1 MVWISIGIEL
11 IIIGLVLSGYFKEKE
26 KGHFIW
32 NQKSSLL
39 RIAGKQIVSIL
50 PYSGRRQEKNQ
61 MYQVVCKLEGEKGG
75 EEAFLEYRQKRWG
88 LILGV
93 LLLINTI
100 WLLQYIQPVEEK
112 KVIASR
118 QDRPEY
124 GQGDRTQQVMVILE
138 GEEKAEGTLSL
149 EIPEKSIPRQQA
161 KQRVKDGLRYIKENL
176 DGQTICGD
184 IKLPAEWN
192 EVAFFY
198 ESLSP
203 QLLTS
208 SGKWLGEIREK
219 SYCIKMNVTA
229 MMGEEIQVETLTFF
243 TAVLGDLNAKE
254 RLALIMEDVEE
265 GQYLTANE
273 LILPDTAQTGEKLT
287 WIEDEK
293 SGKEIVVLIGVMF
306 LFLVLWH
313 QDQEYKQKL
322 KKREQQTRQSYPEF
336 MNELVIL
343 VGAGLSLTAAWY
355 RIGQDYQKKRKVGGD
370 VNPLYEEIYRESCE
384 MEAGVSMR
392 EILEEFAGRV
402 RFKEARRFAVL
413 LTQNLRRGDA
423 FLVSRLKE
431 LNQEAWELRKKQVRE
446 KTEEADTKLLLP
458 LMLML
463 VVILII
469 VLSPAIISMQV

>member
-161 KQRVKDGLRYIKENL
+161 KQRVKDGLKYIKENL
-176 DGQTICGD
+176 DGQTIRGD
-184 IKLPAEWN
+184 INLPAEWN

-229 MMGEEIQVETLTFF
+229 VMGEEIQVETLTFF
-243 TAVLGDLNAKE
+243 TAALGDLNAKE

-287 WIEDEK
+287 WIEDKK
-293 SGKEIVVLIGVMF
+293 SG
-306 LFLVLWH
+306 
-313 QDQEYKQKL
+313 
-322 KKREQQTRQSYPEF
+322 
-336 MNELVIL
+336 
-343 VGAGLSLTAAWY
+343 
-355 RIGQDYQKKRKVGGD
+355 
-370 VNPLYEEIYRESCE
+370 
-384 MEAGVSMR
+384 
-392 EILEEFAGRV
+392 
-402 RFKEARRFAVL
+402 
-413 LTQNLRRGDA
+413 
-423 FLVSRLKE
+423 
-431 LNQEAWELRKKQVRE
+431 
-446 KTEEADTKLLLP
+446 
-458 LMLML
+458 
-463 VVILII
+463 
-469 VLSPAIISMQV
+469 

>member
-1 MVWISIGIEL
+1 MDTVLADCRNCLSI
-11 IIIGLVLSGYFKEKE
+11 
-26 KGHFIW
+26 
-32 NQKSSLL
+32 N
-39 RIAGKQIVSIL
+39 
-50 PYSGRRQEKNQ
+50 
-61 MYQVVCKLEGEKGG
+61 
-75 EEAFLEYRQKRWG
+75 
-88 LILGV
+88 
-93 LLLINTI
+93 
-100 WLLQYIQPVEEK
+100 
-112 KVIASR
+112 
-118 QDRPEY
+118 
-124 GQGDRTQQVMVILE
+124 
-138 GEEKAEGTLSL
+138 
-149 EIPEKSIPRQQA
+149 
-161 KQRVKDGLRYIKENL
+161 
-176 DGQTICGD
+176 
-184 IKLPAEWN
+184 LPAEWN

-219 SYCIKMNVTA
+219 TYCIKMNVTA
-229 MMGEEIQVETLTFF
+229 VMGEEIQVETLTFF
-243 TAVLGDLNAKE
+243 TAALGDLNAKE

-287 WIEDEK
+287 WIEDKK